1 MAHLPSFETLWN
13 NYPNGDPD
21 AVKAMIGGHVNA
33 TWITNTCVIRMCYAL
48 NHTGYHVH
56 PAFGL
61 HTISGKDGLQYG
73 YRVSEFKRYME
84 ANFGPPEAFTSSQR
98 GIICFD
104 VSVWSDATG
113 HFDLW
118 DGAQCKHE
126 GYFNVASAEHV
137 WPC

>member
-1 MAHLPSFETLWN
+1 MSHLPNFSTLWN
-13 NYPNGDPD
+13 NYPNGAPEE
-21 AVKAMIGGHVNA
+21 VKALIGGHVNA
-33 TWITNTCVIRMCYAL
+33 LWITNTCVIRMSRAL
-48 NHTGYHVH
+48 NYSGFHVH
-56 PAFGL
+56 PDAGM

-84 ANFGPPEAFTSSQR
+84 HHFGPPQKFAGQR

-118 DGAQCKHE
+118 DGTQIKHE
-126 GYFNVASAEHV
+126 AYFNVASAESI